1 VAPDEAVKRV
11 RSCKV
16 IPVIKIEDAAH
27 GVPLVRALLAG
38 GIDVAEITLRTP
50 CAMDA
55 IGQVAREFGDQVCVG
70 AGTVLEPEQV
80 DLAVNAGADFI
91 VSPGFSPKV
100 AERCRQL
107 SVLYLPGTATPTE
120 VMRAVSEFGLRVLKF
135 FPASNCGGVGMLK
148 SFGSVFSD
156 VIFMPTGG
164 ITAANVKEYV
174 SLPNVFAAG
183 GSWMVADAA
192 VKKAAE
198 SGSWSEI
205 QSSAREARASALG

>member
-1 VAPDEAVKRV
+1 
-11 RSCKV
+11 
-16 IPVIKIEDAAH
+16 
-27 GVPLVRALLAG
+27 VPLVSALLAG

-50 CAMDA
+50 CAMDV
-55 IGQVAREFGDQVCVG
+55 IGEVARAFGDRVCVG

-80 DLAVNAGADFI
+80 DLAVSAGSDFI
-91 VSPGFSPKV
+91 VSPGLSPKV

-107 SVLYLPGTATPTE
+107 NVLYLPGTSTPTE
-120 VMRAVSEFGLRVLKF
+120 VMRAVSEFGLKVLKF

-148 SFGSVFSD
+148 AFGSVFSD
-156 VIFMPTGG
+156 VMFMPTGG
-164 ITAANVKEYV
+164 ITVANVKEYV

-198 SGSWSEI
+198 SGNWSEVEKG
-205 QSSAREARASALG
+205 ARAARASAMD